1 MSTPRYFPPELI
13 QKLDGLPELAL
24 DCNYSWSHRA
34 DEIWH
39 ELDSSLYQ
47 QTHNPWLVLQAA
59 SSSRLEGL
67 ANDEIFCR
75 KLKDIVSEQRQSLA
89 EKRWFQT
96 ELQQSTQMQQVAYFS
111 MEFGLSEA
119 LPIYSGGLGLLAGDH
134 LKASNDLGLPLVGVG
149 LLYQNG
155 YFRQAFD
162 HDGNQIALYPACDTG
177 DLPICPVRN
186 DKGEWLRLQLHTP
199 TKLWVR
205 VWQAQIGRIKLFLLD
220 TNDPVNHPVDRC
232 ITTELYGGG
241 LEHRLSQE
249 ILLGIGGW
257 RVLQA
262 MGITPDVCHL
272 NEGHAAFLV
281 LERAR
286 DLMAENDLDF
296 KTALAI
302 TRAGNL
308 FTTHTPVE
316 AGFDQFSPHLIR
328 KQLGLYAQKL
338 GITIETLLDLG
349 RNPHSTEPDLPFNM
363 AYLAINGSASIN
375 GVSRLHGEVSRRI
388 FSPLFPSWSKYETP
402 VSHVTNGVHVPAW
415 DSMEADEL
423 WTHLCGKNRWSC
435 DHGNLPEQFNR
446 VTDETL
452 WNLRA
457 KNRTR
462 LVKFVRD
469 EYARELNVHT
479 NIPESEQ
486 QDLIQRLFDPNVMTI
501 GFARRFATYK
511 RPNLLLTDPDRLV
524 ALLTNPERPVQLVVS
539 GKAHPADM
547 PGQALIKAWH
557 HFMRRPEIRERTI
570 FLSDYDM
577 ITAEYLVQGVDLWIN
592 TPLRPWEA
600 CGTSGMKILVNG
612 GLNLSELDGW
622 WAEAYRPEVGW
633 SLNGLESQH
642 TDAEQA
648 ETLYRLLENDCV
660 PTFYNRDGAGIPR
673 RWLGMM
679 RESMAKLTP
688 YFSANRMV
696 RDYTSRY
703 YLPLAASYRKRVK
716 DNAELGHKLVR
727 WLKHIDEF
735 WPKIHVDNVVAEH
748 QDNQYLFRMHVYL
761 GELTAEDV
769 RVELFAEAPQEASFS
784 VQPMDIEQALA
795 GAVNGFIYTTR
806 IPATRPITDY
816 TPRIRPFNPDC
827 FLPLEASYIFWV
839 NMLNC
844 MFSISCDNCEQ

>member
-39 ELDSSLYQ
+39 ELDGILYQ
-47 QTHNPWLVLQAA
+47 QTRNPWLVLQTA
-59 SSSRLEGL
+59 SSTRLEEL
-67 ANDEIFCR
+67 ANNETFCH
-75 KLKDIVSEQRQSLA
+75 KLRSMVSAHRQSLV
-89 EKRWFQT
+89 EHRWFQT
-96 ELQQSTQMQQVAYFS
+96 ELEQTTQLRQVAYFS

-134 LKASNDLGLPLVGVG
+134 LKASNDLGIPLIGVG

-162 HDGNQIALYPACDTG
+162 NEGNQIALYPSCDTG
-177 DLPICPVRN
+177 DLPVCPVRN
-186 DKGEWLRLQLHTP
+186 DKGEWLRIQLHTP
-199 TKLWVR
+199 EELWVR
-205 VWQAQIGRIKLFLLD
+205 VWQAQIGRIKLYLLD

-232 ITTELYGGG
+232 ITTKLYGGG

-249 ILLGIGGW
+249 IILGIGGW
-257 RVLQA
+257 RVLRA

-286 DLMAENDLDF
+286 DLMVENNLDF
-296 KTALAI
+296 KTALTI
-302 TRAGNL
+302 SRAGNL

-316 AGFDQFSPHLIR
+316 AGFDRFSPQLIR
-328 KQLGLYAQKL
+328 NYLGSYAQKL
-338 GITIETLLDLG
+338 NIDIETLLDLG
-349 RNPHSTEPDLPFNM
+349 RNPYAKNADAAFNM
-363 AYLAINGSASIN
+363 AYLAIRGSASIN
-375 GVSRLHGEVSRRI
+375 GVSRLHGKVSRRI
-388 FSPLFPSWSKYETP
+388 FSPLFPNWSQYETP
-402 VSHVTNGVHVPAW
+402 VSHISNGVHVPAW

-423 WTHLCGKNRWSC
+423 WTKLCGKNRWFC
-435 DHGNLPEQFNR
+435 EHGDLAEQFQQ
-446 VTDETL
+446 VTDEEL
-452 WNLRA
+452 WTLRA
-457 KNRTR
+457 KNRNR

-469 EYARELNVHT
+469 EYAREINVHT
-479 NIPESEQ
+479 NISEAEQ
-486 QDLIQRLFDPNVMTI
+486 QALILRLFDPNVMTI
-501 GFARRFATYK
+501 GFARRFASYK
-511 RPNLLLTDPDRLV
+511 RPNLLLTDPDRL
-524 ALLTNPERPVQLVVS
+524 ATILTDAERPVQLVVS
-539 GKAHPADM
+539 GKAHPDDL

-557 HFMRRPEIRERTI
+557 QFMRRPEIRERAI

-642 TDAEQA
+642 ADREQA
-648 ETLYRLLENDCV
+648 EILYQRLQYEIV
-660 PTFYNRDGAGIPR
+660 PTFYNRDQTGIPR
-673 RWLGMM
+673 RWLTMM
-679 RESMAKLTP
+679 RESMATLTP

-696 RDYTSRY
+696 REYTSRF
-703 YLPLAASYRKRVK
+703 YLPLATGFHKRVK
-716 DNAELGHKLVR
+716 DNAVLGHDLVS
-727 WLKHIDEF
+727 WLEHINDF
-735 WPKIHVDNVVAEH
+735 WHTIHVDNVMTAT
-748 QDNQYLFRMHVYL
+748 QDNQYLFRMQVYL

-769 RVELFAEAPQEASFS
+769 LVELFAEVPEEDACWI
-784 VQPMDIEQALA
+784 QPMQIEQALA
-795 GAVNGFIYTTR
+795 GAINGFIYSIL
-806 IPATRPITDY
+806 IPATRPISDY
-816 TPRIRPFNPDC
+816 TPRIRPYHADC
-827 FLPLEASYIFWV
+827 LIPLETKHIFWV
-839 NMLNC
+839 T
-844 MFSISCDNCEQ
+844 IRT

>member
-39 ELDSSLYQ
+39 ELDSNLYQ
-47 QTHNPWLVLQAA
+47 QTRNPWLVLQTA
-59 SSSRLEGL
+59 SSSRLEEL
-67 ANDEIFCR
+67 ANNELFCQ
-75 KLKDIVSEQRQSLA
+75 KLQSTVSAQRQSLA
-89 EKRWFQT
+89 EQRWFQL
-96 ELQQSTQMQQVAYFS
+96 ELEQTTQLQKIAYFS

-119 LPIYSGGLGLLAGDH
+119 LPMYSGGLGLLAGDH
-134 LKASNDLGLPLVGVG
+134 LKASNDLGLPLIGVG

-162 HDGNQIALYPACDTG
+162 NDGNQIALYPSCDTG

-186 DKGEWLRLQLHTP
+186 AKGEWLRIQLHTP
-199 TKLWVR
+199 EELWVR
-205 VWQAQIGRIKLFLLD
+205 VWQAKIGRITLYLLD

-232 ITTELYGGG
+232 ITTKLYGGDP
-241 LEHRLSQE
+241 EHRLSQE
-249 ILLGIGGW
+249 IILGIGGW
-257 RVLQA
+257 RVLRA
-262 MGITPDVCHL
+262 MGITPDICHL

-286 DLMAENDLDF
+286 DLMSENNLDF
-296 KTALAI
+296 KTALTI

-316 AGFDQFSPHLIR
+316 AGFDRFSPQLIR
-328 KQLGLYAQKL
+328 NYLGLYAQKL
-338 GITIETLLDLG
+338 GIDIETLLDLG
-349 RNPHSTEPDLPFNM
+349 RNPYSKSPDSAFNM
-363 AYLAINGSASIN
+363 AYLAIHGSATIN
-375 GVSRLHGEVSRRI
+375 GVSRLHGAVSRRI
-388 FSPLFPSWSKYETP
+388 FSPLFPNWSKYEIP

-423 WTHLCGKNRWSC
+423 WTKLCGKNRWFC
-435 DHGNLPEQFNR
+435 EHGNLPEHFNR
-446 VTDETL
+446 VTDEEL

-469 EYARELNVHT
+469 EYARELNVST
-479 NIPESEQ
+479 NIPEAEQ
-486 QDLIQRLFDPNVMTI
+486 QALVKRLFDPNVMTI
-501 GFARRFATYK
+501 GFARRFVTYK
-511 RPNLLLTDPDRLV
+511 RPNLLLTDPDRL
-524 ALLTNPERPVQLVVS
+524 AAILTNPDRPVQLVVS
-539 GKAHPADM
+539 GKAHPADL

-557 HFMRRPEIRERTI
+557 HFMRRPEIRERAI

-633 SLNGLESQH
+633 SLNGLESKY
-642 TDAEQA
+642 TDHEQA
-648 ETLYRLLENDCV
+648 DILYQRLQNEIV
-660 PTFYNRDGAGIPR
+660 PSFYNRDQTGIPR
-673 RWLGMM
+673 RWLTIM
-679 RESMAKLTP
+679 RESMATLTP

-696 RDYTSRY
+696 REYTSHF
-703 YLPLAASYRKRVK
+703 YLPLAASYHKRVK
-716 DNAELGHKLVR
+716 DHAGLGHNLVN
-727 WLKHIDEF
+727 WLKRIDDF
-735 WPKIHVDNVVAEH
+735 WPKIHVDNVVTET
-748 QDNQYLFRMHVYL
+748 QDNQHRFRMQVYL

-769 RVELFAEAPQEASFS
+769 CVELFSETPEEDAFNIL
-784 VQPMDIEQALA
+784 PMQIEQALA
-795 GAVNGFIYTTR
+795 GAVNGFIYGTR
-806 IPATRPITDY
+806 IPATRPISDY
-816 TPRIRPFNPDC
+816 TPRIRPYHPDC
-827 FLPLEASYIFWV
+827 LVPLETTHIFWV
-839 NMLNC
+839 N
-844 MFSISCDNCEQ
+844 IRG